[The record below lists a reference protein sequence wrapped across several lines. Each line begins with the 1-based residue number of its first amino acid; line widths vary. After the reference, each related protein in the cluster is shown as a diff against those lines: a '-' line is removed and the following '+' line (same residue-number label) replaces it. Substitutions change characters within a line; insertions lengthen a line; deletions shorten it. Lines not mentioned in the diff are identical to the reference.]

1 MSERSRNDK
10 GKYPTVVDTEGVPS
24 IQDTLEQR
32 ERNNPTLVTE
42 QFQRECNSLASPQ
55 SRGTADDIA
64 SKTETAQ
71 EVLARL
77 EQSEI
82 YIFMKCIPQIISDA
96 HAFDL
101 IKKFPLDLRSDLGLV
116 TEDDIRC
123 DP

>member
-1 MSERSRNDK
+1 MSERSKISNRNEL
-10 GKYPTVVDTEGVPS
+10 GQYSTVVDTEGVPS
-24 IQDTLEQR
+24 VQDTLEQR

-42 QFQRECNSLASPQ
+42 QFQRECNSLASPR
-55 SRGTADDIA
+55 SIGTADDIA

-96 HAFDL
+96 HA
-101 IKKFPLDLRSDLGLV
+101 
-116 TEDDIRC
+116 C
-123 DP
+123 